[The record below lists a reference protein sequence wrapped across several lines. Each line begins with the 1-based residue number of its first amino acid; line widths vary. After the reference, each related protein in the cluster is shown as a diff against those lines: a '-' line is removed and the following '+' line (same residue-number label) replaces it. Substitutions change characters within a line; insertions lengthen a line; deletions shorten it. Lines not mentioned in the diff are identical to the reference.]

1 MKMTAQE
8 EARLEQLIGA
18 ACRELPPLA
27 APPGLAARVADE
39 LQRRAALPAWRASFS
54 YWPIGLRVAF
64 VLVGLALVDLT
75 LTPRTWSGTQ
85 RLAAQLLAPFRSMLA
100 RLEHAAAAI
109 DLLGGLCRELGAA
122 LLQGIPTVWLYGAI
136 ALVLALYALLAGIS
150 ATAYRTLLST
160 R

>member
-1 MKMTAQE
+1 MKLTAQE
-8 EARLEQLIGA
+8 EARLERLIGA
-18 ACRELPPLA
+18 VCRELPPLA
-27 APPGLAARVADE
+27 APRALAARVAHE
-39 LQRRAALPAWRASFS
+39 LQRRAARPAWRASFS
-54 YWPIGLRVAF
+54 YWPFGLRVAF
-64 VLVGLALVDLT
+64 VLLGLGLMELT
-75 LTPRTWSGTQ
+75 LAPRTWSGTQ
-85 RLAAQLLAPFRSMLA
+85 RLAAQLLAPFSRSLA

-150 ATAYRTLLST
+150 ATAYRTLHST